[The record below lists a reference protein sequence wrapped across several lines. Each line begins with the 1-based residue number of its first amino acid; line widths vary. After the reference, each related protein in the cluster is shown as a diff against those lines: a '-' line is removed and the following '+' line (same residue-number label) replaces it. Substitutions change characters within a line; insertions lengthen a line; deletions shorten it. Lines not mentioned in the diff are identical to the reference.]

1 MGEEMGFWMCVAEMG
16 TACHGLIDGGK
27 EPRAILYKWLG
38 GNLSSDCLLRLL
50 LSRLRR
56 QLLAQQ
62 GRMRGYPSCSGYDEG
77 MDM

>member
-1 MGEEMGFWMCVAEMG
+1 MGWDFGCAWRRWALLVMGLSM
-16 TACHGLIDGGK
+16 GGK
-27 EPRAILYKWLG
+27 EPRAMLYKWLG
-38 GNLSSDCLLRLL
+38 GDLSLDRLLRLL